1 MSTITKGMVTR
12 VTIISHVCR
21 IIGGGY
27 CKLMK
32 RTMVVEQFSRD
43 LLALQRICK
52 RSATVNCQRNDKF
65 WKLKRL
71 VFKPLGTHGKMG
83 VHLVAGGAGNPLL

>member
-32 RTMVVEQFSRD
+32 RTMVVEQQSKSPCFAETQQKVRHSQLSKKRQILEVETISFQAAWNSR
-43 LLALQRICK
+43 
-52 RSATVNCQRNDKF
+52 
-65 WKLKRL
+65 
-71 VFKPLGTHGKMG
+71 
-83 VHLVAGGAGNPLL
+83 